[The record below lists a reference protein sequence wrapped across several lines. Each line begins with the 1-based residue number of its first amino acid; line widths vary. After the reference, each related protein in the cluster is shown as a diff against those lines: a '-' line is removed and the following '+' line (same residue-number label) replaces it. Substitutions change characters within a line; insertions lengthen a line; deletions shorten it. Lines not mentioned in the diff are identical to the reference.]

1 MEYES
6 QLILS
11 IFVMAQPMSDTTKRE
26 SCGWEGRLLPSC
38 STRPSSDD
46 HCRGGSVRQPRP
58 IMPKGRFALQ
68 NNKKKSVQFSL
79 MSELYIFE
87 DSPTSTKKWYT
98 VKDYHGF
105 KRDLKRDLQ
114 FMRRRLHDVS
124 TTHTISTT
132 VAEPYYCPVGI
143 EQASSVQDVV
153 NADRCKTISI
163 RSVLL
168 AQSRQRMMGY
178 HDPEQIASL
187 YGSLATESR
196 ERAHKRGKFQDL
208 VKLV

>member
-1 MEYES
+1 M
-6 QLILS
+6 
-11 IFVMAQPMSDTTKRE
+11 
-26 SCGWEGRLLPSC
+26 
-38 STRPSSDD
+38 
-46 HCRGGSVRQPRP
+46 
-58 IMPKGRFALQ
+58 
-68 NNKKKSVQFSL
+68 KKNVQFSL

-87 DSPTSTKKWYT
+87 YSPPSMTATAWYT
-98 VKDYHGF
+98 EQDYQGF

-132 VAEPYYCPVGI
+132 VSEPYYCPVGI
-143 EQASSVQDVV
+143 EQASSVQDVID
-153 NADRCKTISI
+153 ADRCKTISI